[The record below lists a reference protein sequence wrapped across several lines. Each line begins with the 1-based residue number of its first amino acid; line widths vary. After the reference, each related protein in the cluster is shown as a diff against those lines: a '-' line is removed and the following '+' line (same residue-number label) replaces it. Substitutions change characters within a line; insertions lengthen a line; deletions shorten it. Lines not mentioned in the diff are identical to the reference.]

1 MKNLAKSFIAFALV
15 ATVVVACEKEEVATN
30 EVDETTQTR
39 GPVID
44 IDPVPYGPDLIVTRV
59 TSTLPIVSPSACG
72 GTMPQTSCGATY
84 TLTVDVT
91 NIGNADAVGF
101 YWLEMEK
108 ATGSPVTNDFKSPT
122 DLLIP
127 GATHTFNIGP
137 APFGGCSGAPFTT
150 QELVMTADIFND
162 IRETNE
168 TNNTARPYK
177 YCGD

>member
-1 MKNLAKSFIAFALV
+1 MKNLAKSFIAMALV
-15 ATVVVACEKEEVATN
+15 ATVAVACEKEEITTN

-39 GPVID
+39 GPVMD
-44 IDPVPYGPDLIVTRV
+44 IDAVPYGPDLIVTRV

-72 GTMPQTSCGATY
+72 GTMPQTSCGVNY
-84 TLTVDVT
+84 TLIVDVT
-91 NIGNADAVGF
+91 NIGNAPAIGS
-101 YWLEMEK
+101 YELELDK
-108 ATGSPVTNDFKSPT
+108 QTGSTTTQTFTSPT
-122 DLLIP
+122 ASLAA

-137 APFGGCSGAPFTT
+137 APFGGCVGVPFTT
-150 QELVMTADIFND
+150 QELVMTADVFND